1 MVLEPPSYSEEDL
14 VSFYEDLLAIS
25 PSQQEPKTETD
36 TLNVTTTSGTA
47 EEDSA
52 LISAIERRLLGS
64 FPPTD
69 EGSCLGPPQDL
80 SQPYQRVLSHLQSL
94 LTRLEAVQASTAPS
108 QQTASEELFVPL
120 QQFFPVSVISAKEC
134 EALVRV
140 CVRQLNSYRSD
151 R

>member
-1 MVLEPPSYSEEDL
+1 MVLEPPSYSEDDL

-47 EEDSA
+47 EDSA
-52 LISAIERRLLGS
+52 LISAIEQRLLGS
-64 FPPTD
+64 FPHTD
-69 EGSCLGPPQDL
+69 EGSCPGPPQDL